1 MLTLKYALRTLLKSP
16 FVTTVAVLSLALGIG
31 ANAAIFSLFN
41 QMLLRPLPVTAPQ
54 QLVNLSAPGPKP
66 GSTSCNQA
74 GTCEEVFSYAMF
86 RDLER
91 SQTVLRGL
99 AAHRSFGANIAYK
112 NQTLSGEG
120 MLVSGSYFPTLGV
133 QAARGRL
140 IGPADDR
147 NIAGHPVAV
156 LSHRFWETQLGS
168 DPAVIDQVIVVNG
181 QSLTIIGVA
190 PDGFRGTT
198 LGSDPRVFVPLT
210 MRGAL
215 GSNVGDFD
223 RRNAYW
229 AYVFGRLKDGGSL
242 AQASEGINA
251 VYGPII
257 TDVEA
262 PQQENISAATLQR
275 FKARKVTLTPGARG
289 QSDLH
294 TEARLPLILL
304 FSITGIVLLI
314 ACANI
319 ANLLLARAAN
329 RSMEMAVRLSI
340 GAARWQLMR
349 QLLAESVLL
358 SLIGGAASLVVAR
371 WTLGAIAG
379 MLPDEA
385 AGVFTLSLDANV
397 VLFAAITAV
406 LTGILFGLFPALH
419 STRADL
425 IGTIR
430 SNAGNLSSHR
440 AATRFRT
447 SLVTAQIA
455 LSMSLLIAAGLFIR
469 SLDNISKVDLG
480 VKIDHVATFIIS
492 PRRSGYEP
500 ARSKALFQRVE
511 EELAALPGVTAVSSG
526 LVRILAG
533 NNWGNSVRVEGF
545 QADPDTDTG
554 ASFNE
559 IGTAYLSSLGIPLLA
574 GREFTASDA
583 LGAPRVAIVN
593 EAFARKFKLG
603 KDAVGKRI
611 SDDGPTGELNIEIV
625 GLMKDAKYSQV
636 KDAIPPQYFLPWRQD
651 STIGALNFYVRSS
664 SEPEQLLQSIP
675 RLIAKLDANLP
686 VEDLRTLPQQVNQNV
701 FMDRM
706 ISTLSAAFA
715 ILATLLAAVGLYG
728 VLAYTVA
735 QRTREIGVR
744 MALGASGGM
753 VRGMVLRQV
762 AMMVVVGG
770 LIGIAAALAMGR
782 GAQSLLYG
790 VKGFD
795 LVATIGGAI
804 VLGLVALAAGY
815 VPALKA
821 SQVDPM
827 RALRFD

>member
-358 SLIGGAASLVVAR
+358 
-371 WTLGAIAG
+371 
-379 MLPDEA
+379 
-385 AGVFTLSLDANV
+385 LS
-397 VLFAAITAV
+397 
-406 LTGILFGLFPALH
+406 
-419 STRADL
+419 R
-425 IGTIR
+425 
-430 SNAGNLSSHR
+430 
-440 AATRFRT
+440 
-447 SLVTAQIA
+447 
-455 LSMSLLIAAGLFIR
+455 
-469 SLDNISKVDLG
+469 
-480 VKIDHVATFIIS
+480 
-492 PRRSGYEP
+492 
-500 ARSKALFQRVE
+500 
-511 EELAALPGVTAVSSG
+511 
-526 LVRILAG
+526 
-533 NNWGNSVRVEGF
+533 
-545 QADPDTDTG
+545 
-554 ASFNE
+554 
-559 IGTAYLSSLGIPLLA
+559 
-574 GREFTASDA
+574 SDA
-583 LGAPRVAIVN
+583 TAHLQPPLDRARDVITTYSEGLRVAH
-593 EAFARKFKLG
+593 
-603 KDAVGKRI
+603 
-611 SDDGPTGELNIEIV
+611 
-625 GLMKDAKYSQV
+625 
-636 KDAIPPQYFLPWRQD
+636 
-651 STIGALNFYVRSS
+651 
-664 SEPEQLLQSIP
+664 
-675 RLIAKLDANLP
+675 
-686 VEDLRTLPQQVNQNV
+686 
-701 FMDRM
+701 
-706 ISTLSAAFA
+706 
-715 ILATLLAAVGLYG
+715 
-728 VLAYTVA
+728 
-735 QRTREIGVR
+735 
-744 MALGASGGM
+744 
-753 VRGMVLRQV
+753 
-762 AMMVVVGG
+762 
-770 LIGIAAALAMGR
+770 
-782 GAQSLLYG
+782 
-790 VKGFD
+790 
-795 LVATIGGAI
+795 
-804 VLGLVALAAGY
+804 
-815 VPALKA
+815 
-821 SQVDPM
+821 DPNP
-827 RALRFD
+827 L

>member
-1 MLTLKYALRTLLKSP
+1 
-16 FVTTVAVLSLALGIG
+16 
-31 ANAAIFSLFN
+31 
-41 QMLLRPLPVTAPQ
+41 
-54 QLVNLSAPGPKP
+54 
-66 GSTSCNQA
+66 
-74 GTCEEVFSYAMF
+74 
-86 RDLER
+86 
-91 SQTVLRGL
+91 
-99 AAHRSFGANIAYK
+99 
-112 NQTLSGEG
+112 
-120 MLVSGSYFPTLGV
+120 
-133 QAARGRL
+133 
-140 IGPADDR
+140 
-147 NIAGHPVAV
+147 
-156 LSHRFWETQLGS
+156 
-168 DPAVIDQVIVVNG
+168 
-181 QSLTIIGVA
+181 
-190 PDGFRGTT
+190 
-198 LGSDPRVFVPLT
+198 
-210 MRGAL
+210 
-215 GSNVGDFD
+215 
-223 RRNAYW
+223 
-229 AYVFGRLKDGGSL
+229 
-242 AQASEGINA
+242 
-251 VYGPII
+251 
-257 TDVEA
+257 
-262 PQQENISAATLQR
+262 
-275 FKARKVTLTPGARG
+275 
-289 QSDLH
+289 
-294 TEARLPLILL
+294 
-304 FSITGIVLLI
+304 
-314 ACANI
+314 
-319 ANLLLARAAN
+319 
-329 RSMEMAVRLSI
+329 MAVRLSI

-664 SEPEQLLQSIP
+664 SDPEQLLQSIP